1 MTEKIV
7 LGDNFSS
14 LIREF
19 CDLLFVENQD
29 VIRSHFLS
37 LAESGFLPRFFR
49 CKYFSLLLVR

>member
-7 LGDNFSS
+7 LGENFSS

-19 CDLLFVENQD
+19 YDLLLVENQD
-29 VIRSHFLS
+29 VIRGHFLS
-37 LAESGFLPRFFR
+37 LAERGFLSRFFR

>member
-19 CDLLFVENQD
+19 YDLLLVENQD
-29 VIRSHFLS
+29 IIRDCFPSLAGRGFLS
-37 LAESGFLPRFFR
+37 RFFR

>member
-19 CDLLFVENQD
+19 YDLLLVENQD
-29 VIRSHFLS
+29 VIRDCFPSLPRRGFLS
-37 LAESGFLPRFFR
+37 RFFR

>member
-19 CDLLFVENQD
+19 FDLLFVENQD
-29 VIRSHFLS
+29 VIRGCFPSLVGRGFLS
-37 LAESGFLPRFFR
+37 RFFR

>member
-19 CDLLFVENQD
+19 SDLLLVENQD
-29 VIRSHFLS
+29 VIRGHFLS
-37 LAESGFLPRFFR
+37 
-49 CKYFSLLLVR
+49 

>member
-19 CDLLFVENQD
+19 YDLLFVDNQD
-29 VIRSHFLS
+29 VIRDCFPS

>member
-19 CDLLFVENQD
+19 SDLLLVENQD
-29 VIRSHFLS
+29 VIRGHFLS
-37 LAESGFLPRFFR
+37 LAERGFLSRFFC

>member
-7 LGDNFSS
+7 LGENFSS

-19 CDLLFVENQD
+19 YDLLLVENQD
-29 VIRSHFLS
+29 VIRACFPS
-37 LAESGFLPRFFR
+37 LAGRGILPRFFR